1 MFMDGQ
7 RAKPK
12 KTRTRKKITLE
23 PNYQLIDEIK
33 EWSKRNKVDDDPYII
48 SLISDLESVSDLDSW
63 AALSPVDLLPTM
75 SHHAGDKRLR
85 ISNIL
90 TIARNILVFVP
101 VALTWFA
108 VGKATDGFEKYTN
121 ENADAVSNFLQ
132 FWQNG
137 YGILDSKWT
146 IGHIAVLD
154 AQIIAGVIA
163 LTMITAFLNQKHMQD
178 QKIVLAKLDNERLS
192 MGIKIH
198 KYLHANKVVTA
209 ETVNV
214 FVANSVK
221 NLQATSKAMVQAS
234 KELRKDINQIPSNK
248 QVISEVKRLMRGL

>member
-1 MFMDGQ
+1 MATQ
-7 RAKPK
+7 RSTPK
-12 KTRTRKKITLE
+12 RTRTRKKIAQE
-23 PNYQLIDEIK
+23 PNHELIDELK
-33 EWSKRNKVDDDPYII
+33 EWSKRTKVQDDPYII
-48 SLISDLESVSDLDSW
+48 SLISDLESVSDLDTW
-63 AALSPVDLLPTM
+63 AALSPVDLLPMM

-108 VGKATDGFEKYTN
+108 VGKATAGFEKYTN

-132 FWQNG
+132 FWQNC
-137 YGILDSKWT
+137 YGILDKKWT
-146 IGHIAVLD
+146 IGHVAVLD
-154 AQIIAGVIA
+154 AQIISGVIA
-163 LTMITAFLNQKHMQD
+163 LTMITAFLNQKHVQD
-178 QKIVLAKLDNERLS
+178 QKVALAKLDNERLA

-198 KYLHANKVVTA
+198 KYLHANRAVTT
-209 ETVNV
+209 ETINA

-221 NLQATSKAMVQAS
+221 NLQVTSKAMAQAS

-248 QVISEVKRLMRGL
+248 QVIAEVKRLMRGL